1 MSDVNLYISQDIW
14 FEILKNLPV
23 KTLGKYRCVCKSWH
37 SLIVSPSFM
46 TAHLKHY
53 TRNDA
58 NSVILYNEIVKNS
71 ESREFEQISLFRD
84 LDMLKQG
91 NILHTSTCPLILPRI
106 SFVGSVNGLVC
117 VSERNYFGPKDHILI
132 WNPIIKKSIKLPKST
147 FRGRYS
153 VVGFGYDCNTND
165 YRVIKISHLDENTP
179 FVEVYSVQE
188 RTWKAICAK
197 YLVDNPITIVSFS
210 SCFCNGVI
218 HWHIVNEKVGMSSS
232 NRECLLLFNVAE
244 ERFARTKLPEKIEN
258 SSGSDDFGIFE
269 YHGMLSVSLCDY
281 MLFDR
286 NTSAK
291 CQIWVKRDYNV
302 ESSWCKILNVCMYY
316 GYTHNGPVE
325 YLGPNKELI
334 AFAKESTGQMVSYD
348 PKTYKITELGL
359 RVSETTKFSAFSES
373 LALLDQNNYNLI
385 VQSLIVA

>member
-58 NSVILYNEIVKNS
+58 NSVILYNKIVKNS
-71 ESREFEQISLFRD
+71 ESREFEQISIFRD

-91 NILHTSTCPLILPRI
+91 NRLHTSTRPLILPRI

-117 VSERNYFGPKDHILI
+117 VFESNYFGPKDHILI
-132 WNPIIKKSIKLPKST
+132 WNPIIQKSIKLPKST
-147 FRGRYS
+147 FGGRYS
-153 VVGFGYDCNTND
+153 VVGFGYDCHRND
-165 YRVIKISHLDENTP
+165 YRVIKISHLDGNTP

-188 RTWKAICAK
+188 RIWKSICAK
-197 YLVDNPITIVSFS
+197 YLVDNSIILVSFS

-218 HWHIVNEKVGMSSS
+218 HWQILNEKAGMSSS
-232 NRECLLLFNVAE
+232 RRVCLLLFNVTE
-244 ERFARTKLPEKIEN
+244 ERFAMTELPEEIEK
-258 SSGSDDFGIFE
+258 SKSIVFGIFE
-269 YHGMLSVSLCDY
+269 YHGMLSMSLCDY
-281 MLFDR
+281 LLWGSL
-286 NTSAK
+286 NTLTK

-302 ESSWCKILNVCMYY
+302 ESSWCKLLNVCDYTFF
-316 GYTHNGPVE
+316 GYSHKGPIQ

-334 AFAKESTGQMVSYD
+334 GFVKESNGQIVSYD
-348 PKTYKITELGL
+348 PKTCQITELGL
-359 RVSETTKFSAFSES
+359 RVSESTKFSAFSES
-373 LALLDQNNYNLI
+373 LVLLDQKIEDLT
-385 VQSLIVA
+385 AA